1 MEDREWSDNSF
12 GLMPSILVAS
22 HELKSPLSL
31 IRQYGLLL
39 ADDSLTRI
47 EVEQIQQNIVQ
58 VSDSALGLV
67 SDLACVANLQP
78 SLFPLEPVHISA
90 LIQQVSGEV
99 HPHSTCQSRRIS
111 WPSSQQSNQL
121 IVGNRVLLGRI
132 LSNFLVNSMKYNG
145 KDEVPIQVSAKRIG
159 DNVRLGVRD
168 HGPAMEPREYS
179 RLVDEL
185 EQKKTIKS
193 RPESSGL
200 GVYVSSQFA
209 RAMGGA
215 IGLTRHRD
223 GLTFYVDMPVSNQL
237 SLV

>member
-1 MEDREWSDNSF
+1 MEDREWSDSNF

-39 ADDSLTRI
+39 ANDSLADAEI
-47 EVEQIQQNIVQ
+47 EKIQRNIVQ
-58 VSDSALGLV
+58 VSESALGLV

-78 SLFPLEPVHISA
+78 SLFPLEPVHLST
-90 LIQQVSGEV
+90 LIQQVSDDAQL
-99 HPHSTCQSRRIS
+99 HAMSQSQQIN
-111 WPSSQQSNQL
+111 WPSYRQTNQL
-121 IVGNRVLLGRI
+121 IVGNRVLLRRI
-132 LSNFLVNSMKYNG
+132 LSNFLINSMKYSG
-145 KDEVPIQVSAKRIG
+145 GDESPIEVSAKRIG
-159 DNVRLGVRD
+159 ENVRLGVRD
-168 HGPAMEPREYS
+168 HGPAIELTEYS

-185 EQKKTIKS
+185 EQKKTVKS
-193 RPESSGL
+193 RPGNSGL
-200 GVYVSSQFA
+200 GVYVASQFA
-209 RAMGGA
+209 RAMGGT